1 MMIAGSVSVTS
12 LICIQFRSPEAL
24 FPVICYCTS
33 VYTALYVTLYER
45 VTVLEEQVTVSEAA
59 ARLSISEGAVRQR
72 INRGTLAHE
81 KGKDGRIFVLLHP
94 DTTDMYDEQYA
105 VQYDVQNQTMER
117 LLQTLEQQNEF
128 LRSELERKDAI
139 LMSLVQR
146 VPELEAPADAT
157 QSTTAAADGEEQGM
171 ATPESEHRSWWRRI
185 FQ

>member
-45 VTVLEEQVTVSEAA
+45 VTVLEERVTVSEAA

-72 INRGTLAHE
+72 INRGTLAYE
-81 KGKDGRIFVLLHP
+81 KGEDGRIFVLLHP

-105 VQYDVQNQTMER
+105 VQYDVQNQT
-117 LLQTLEQQNEF
+117 
-128 LRSELERKDAI
+128 
-139 LMSLVQR
+139 
-146 VPELEAPADAT
+146 
-157 QSTTAAADGEEQGM
+157 
-171 ATPESEHRSWWRRI
+171 
-185 FQ
+185 